1 MTANPAAKAA
11 RAEGVK
17 VDRYGGGNFRFEAIW
32 WVKIKHQ
39 STVVIAV
46 VLLTGMLTLVSAL
59 LNIIQ
64 AAPYIARW
72 IRQSK

>member
-1 MTANPAAKAA
+1 M
-11 RAEGVK
+11 K
-17 VDRYGGGNFRFEAIW
+17 VDRYGGGNFRFEANW